1 MACGFISARDSLFSI
16 LRAVQHTTGQGT
28 VIDAKTF
35 DFLHDITENNTK
47 EWFEENRG
55 AYNDVLTNLTDVS
68 SALIADFDKEN
79 AGFAAANPDPRRTI
93 SRIHRDMR
101 FAKPRKPRFK
111 SDFFLA
117 FKAPAA
123 APAIAGYYLHIESGN
138 VYSGGGAFTPQRPEL
153 TRIRK
158 RMAGAYEKWLAA
170 VESKPMTRMF
180 PDGLT
185 SPGNLKIAPQGYD
198 PDDPAIEYLRMKGYC
213 ANRPMTMSRVQESD
227 STADVVETFRTVRP
241 LVDYLNEAAR

>member
-1 MACGFISARDSLFSI
+1 M
-16 LRAVQHTTGQGT
+16 TGQNT

-47 EWFEENRG
+47 EWFEGHRA
-55 AYNDVLTNLTDVS
+55 AYNDVLANLTDVS
-68 SALIADFDKEN
+68 LALISGFDKEN
-79 AGFAAANPDPRRTI
+79 VGFAAANPDPRRTI

-101 FAKPRKPRFK
+101 FAKPGKPRFK
-111 SDFFLA
+111 SEFFLM

-123 APAIAGYYLHIESGN
+123 APAIAGFYLHVEPGN
-138 VYSGGGAFTPQRPEL
+138 VYFGGGAFTPQRPEL

-158 RMAGAYEKWLAA
+158 RLSNSYEKWLAV
-170 VESKPMTRMF
+170 VESEPMKRMF
-180 PDGLT
+180 PHGLT
-185 SPGNLKIAPQGYD
+185 SPGNVKIAPQGYD

-213 ANRPMTMSRVQESD
+213 ANRPMTMARVQESD
-227 STADVVETFRTVRP
+227 SITDVVETFRTVRP